1 MKGLIRKCLCHNLT
15 FEQKSDEV
23 KKDLCEY
30 QGRESTWPS
39 LDHVPILNQSVWP
52 EGWIYADGPPGP
64 HDTQIWGED

>member
-30 QGRESTWPS
+30 QGRES
-39 LDHVPILNQSVWP
+39 QE
-52 EGWIYADGPPGP
+52 EGTKFENFKAGTFQVYSRVD
-64 HDTQIWGED
+64 